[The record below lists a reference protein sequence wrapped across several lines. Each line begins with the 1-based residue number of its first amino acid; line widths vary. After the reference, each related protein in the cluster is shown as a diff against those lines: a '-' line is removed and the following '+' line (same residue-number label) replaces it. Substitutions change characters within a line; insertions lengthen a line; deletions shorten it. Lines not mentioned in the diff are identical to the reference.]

1 MLTQVCH
8 FPDVLLF
15 QRKEE
20 NQTAVITVASDE
32 HVTCVIDRQKHFLLT
47 VSDLQFICKNILF
60 GLTQKYYYFYTR
72 FLLSESTMFSTLL

>member
-32 HVTCVIDRQKHFLLT
+32 HVTCVIPSSAELLFFWARQAKTL
-47 VSDLQFICKNILF
+47 FINSIWP
-60 GLTQKYYYFYTR
+60 TIH
-72 FLLSESTMFSTLL
+72 M